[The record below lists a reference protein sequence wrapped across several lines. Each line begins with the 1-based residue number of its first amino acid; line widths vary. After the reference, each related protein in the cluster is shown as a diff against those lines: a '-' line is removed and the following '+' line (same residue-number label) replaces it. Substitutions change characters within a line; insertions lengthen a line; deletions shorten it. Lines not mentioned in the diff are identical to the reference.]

1 MTVIANKVTDLL
13 FSNVNTL
20 DELSHEQLQ
29 SLAAQ
34 YPYFSPLHF
43 LLAAKDN
50 HTGLK
55 DTTVYNRT
63 LLHFPNAIQLDYLLN
78 GGGEASVTQPATSN
92 NPVTPV
98 TDEPVPE
105 TTIPETVEEPVIK
118 TAAPVEVKETQAP
131 VEASTPITA
140 DIPKITLPDATFA
153 GEEDEEPLPEDEI
166 VDDGHEIVIPGLKIE
181 AIDPKTAELNLTPV
195 HLHTVDYFA
204 SLGIKFKEQDKPV
217 NKFDLQLKSFT
228 DWLKIIKKAP
238 DNQSD
243 KSSDTKTD
251 QKVAEMAGLSLK
263 DDKIITETMAEV
275 WAKQGDK
282 AKAIEV
288 YQKLSLLDPAKSTYF
303 ASRIENL
310 KKSN

>member
-13 FSNVNTL
+13 FSNVQTL
-20 DELSHEQLQ
+20 DELSQEQLQ
-29 SLAAQ
+29 LLAAQ

-78 GGGEASVTQPATSN
+78 GGGEANITQPVVAGSPAAVITAE
-92 NPVTPV
+92 PVTEVPGPETEPEPLTEATAPEAISAETPQTEVPAPV
-98 TDEPVPE
+98 TTGSP
-105 TTIPETVEEPVIK
+105 
-118 TAAPVEVKETQAP
+118 A
-131 VEASTPITA
+131 
-140 DIPKITLPDATFA
+140 ITLPDPAFP
-153 GEEDEEPLPEDEI
+153 GEEEEPLPDDEI

-204 SLGIKFKEQDKPV
+204 SLGIKFKEQDKPL

-228 DWLKIIKKAP
+228 DWLKIIKKSP
-238 DNQSD
+238 DNQPD
-243 KSSDTKTD
+243 KANDAKAD

-263 DDKIITETMAEV
+263 DDKVITETMAEV
-275 WAKQGDK
+275 WIKQGDT

>member
-1 MTVIANKVTDLL
+1 MTVIANQVTDLL
-13 FSNVNTL
+13 FSNVHTL
-20 DELSHEQLQ
+20 DDLSHEQLR
-29 SLAAQ
+29 SMAEQ
-34 YPYFSPLHF
+34 YPYFAPLQF

-50 HTGLK
+50 HTGIK
-55 DTTVYNRT
+55 NTTVYNRT

-78 GGGEASVTQPATSN
+78 GGGEANIMQPAVTSRPATLVADEPEPEMIVPQTAPEPVIEAPAPAETIQESAPLEATA
-92 NPVTPV
+92 PVTPDV
-98 TDEPVPE
+98 
-105 TTIPETVEEPVIK
+105 PVI
-118 TAAPVEVKETQAP
+118 
-131 VEASTPITA
+131 I
-140 DIPKITLPDATFA
+140 LPDETFE
-153 GEEDEEPLPEDEI
+153 GEEDEPLPDEEI

-228 DWLKIIKKAP
+228 DWLKIIKKSP
-238 DNQSD
+238 DNQPD
-243 KSSDTKTD
+243 KANDAKAE
-251 QKVAEMAGLSLK
+251 QKVTEMAGLSLK
-263 DDKIITETMAEV
+263 GEKIITETMAEV
-275 WAKQGDK
+275 WIKQGDT

-288 YQKLSLLDPAKSTYF
+288 YQKLSLLDPTKSTYF

>member
-1 MTVIANKVTDLL
+1 MTVIANQVTDLL

-20 DELSHEQLQ
+20 DDLSHEQLR
-29 SLAAQ
+29 SLAEQ
-34 YPYFSPLHF
+34 YPYFAPLQF

-50 HTGLK
+50 HTGIK

-78 GGGEASVTQPATSN
+78 GGGDANITQPAVTSR
-92 NPVTPV
+92 PVIIIA
-98 TDEPVPE
+98 DEPEPEMIVPE
-105 TTIPETVEEPVIK
+105 TTPEPVTEAPAPAETIQEF
-118 TAAPVEVKETQAP
+118 APAEVVAPV
-131 VEASTPITA
+131 TA
-140 DIPKITLPDATFA
+140 DVPVITLPNETFE
-153 GEEDEEPLPEDEI
+153 GEDDEPLPDDEI

-228 DWLKIIKKAP
+228 DWLKIIKKSP
-238 DNQSD
+238 DNQAD
-243 KSSDTKTD
+243 KANDAKAE
-251 QKVAEMAGLSLK
+251 QKVTEMAGLSLK
-263 DDKIITETMAEV
+263 GEKIITETMAEV
-275 WAKQGDK
+275 WIKQGDT

>member
-1 MTVIANKVTDLL
+1 MTVIANQVTDLL
-13 FSNVNTL
+13 FSNVQTL
-20 DELSHEQLQ
+20 DDLSHEQLR
-29 SLAAQ
+29 SLAEQ
-34 YPYFSPLHF
+34 YPYFAPLQF

-50 HTGLK
+50 HTGIK

-78 GGGEASVTQPATSN
+78 GGGEASITQPAVISR
-92 NPVTPV
+92 PVTIIA
-98 TDEPVPE
+98 DEPEPEVIVPE
-105 TTIPETVEEPVIK
+105 TASEPVTEAPAPAATTEEPAPAE
-118 TAAPVEVKETQAP
+118 TAAQVITDVPV
-131 VEASTPITA
+131 
-140 DIPKITLPDATFA
+140 ITLPNEAFE
-153 GEEDEEPLPEDEI
+153 GEDDEPLPDDEI
-166 VDDGHEIVIPGLKIE
+166 ADDDGHEIVIPGLKIE

-204 SLGIKFKEQDKPV
+204 SLGIKFKEQDKPL

-228 DWLKIIKKAP
+228 DWLKIIKKSP
-238 DNQSD
+238 DNQPD
-243 KSSDTKTD
+243 KANDTRAE
-251 QKVAEMAGLSLK
+251 QKVTEMAGLSLK
-263 DDKIITETMAEV
+263 DEKIITETMAEV
-275 WAKQGDK
+275 WIKQGDT

>member
-20 DELSHEQLQ
+20 DELPHEQLQ

-50 HTGLK
+50 HAGSK
-55 DTTVYNRT
+55 NTTVYNRT

-78 GGGEASVTQPATSN
+78 GGGEATIIQPAITN
-92 NPVTPV
+92 NPVSPITHG
-98 TDEPVPE
+98 PVPE
-105 TTIPETVEEPVIK
+105 TSIPETVEEPVIEIV
-118 TAAPVEVKETQAP
+118 APVEAKETQAP
-131 VEASTPITA
+131 AEASTPVTT
-140 DIPKITLPDATFA
+140 DILTITLPDATLA

-243 KSSDTKTD
+243 KPSDTKTD